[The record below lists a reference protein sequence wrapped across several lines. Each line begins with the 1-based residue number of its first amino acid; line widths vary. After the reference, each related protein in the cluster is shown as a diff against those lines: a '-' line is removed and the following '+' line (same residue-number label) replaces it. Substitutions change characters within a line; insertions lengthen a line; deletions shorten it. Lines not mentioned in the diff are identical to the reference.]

1 MKNYQ
6 QMESEKTK
14 FLIANEKQKVT
25 EKESETLRKRD
36 IILAESQ
43 AEVSKI
49 NKAREINEQKAKK
62 KIEEVESNLNSFII
76 NIRLHIFRKTEDV
89 NRCRI
94 L

>member
-1 MKNYQ
+1 
-6 QMESEKTK
+6 MESEKTK